1 MNSRPQFYSR
11 LHWAPLRNR
20 GGIKATNGDRSK
32 AAIVVDG
39 FCDLKALTERT
50 VYNRRVLKISEV
62 SHNFSGAPARMA
74 KAYARKPLVH
84 LEKIENWGAASNL
97 GSAHL

>member
-1 MNSRPQFYSR
+1 
-11 LHWAPLRNR
+11 LRNR
-20 GGIKATNGDRSK
+20 GGIKATNGDLSE

-39 FCDLKALTERT
+39 VCNLRRLTERT
-50 VYNRRVLKISEV
+50 VYSRRVMQISEV

-84 LEKIENWGAASNL
+84 LEKIENWGAAEYPVFSTFL
-97 GSAHL
+97 AGRSYTFKEHI

>member
-1 MNSRPQFYSR
+1 MQ
-11 LHWAPLRNR
+11 
-20 GGIKATNGDRSK
+20 
-32 AAIVVDG
+32 
-39 FCDLKALTERT
+39 
-50 VYNRRVLKISEV
+50 ISEV

-97 GSAHL
+97 CSAHL